1 MWRGFGAGMESHTQR
16 SRAGL
21 EPGVLGDV
29 CGHPLPHSQP
39 SAGPTAVEQWGTPGE
54 VRDGPQGPS
63 QCRAQAEPSAKP
75 GMLDSPCLSE
85 APTGWAAFGSQERA
99 VWVRMLENDVWA
111 AASTMCCWGRAGA
124 GTGSTGTRAE
134 EWAGALLLGKANSTQ
149 YRRDPGIFSPHRA
162 VCSRAC
168 GTLWCL
174 FCP

>member
-99 VWVRMLENDVWA
+99 VWVRMLELVQ
-111 AASTMCCWGRAGA
+111 GQGA
-124 GTGSTGTRAE
+124 QGQGQRRGLEPCSWEKPTALSTGETLGSAPLTGLFA
-134 EWAGALLLGKANSTQ
+134 AGHVRLCGASSVPEPA
-149 YRRDPGIFSPHRA
+149 HRA
-162 VCSRAC
+162 PLLE
-168 GTLWCL
+168 GKQ
-174 FCP
+174 